1 MICLD
6 VIIITFINTTVSTFD
21 QKPDF
26 MSNSVPATIK
36 GLFLMRCPKCREGRI
51 FTNKS
56 IFPLSKFLKINET
69 CTVCGQKLKTND
81 TAPSM
86 NYVLS
91 VLVYFAG
98 FIIYAL
104 IWGITYKD
112 NSIYYSLAFS
122 TALVIVLQ
130 PWLMRLSRAL
140 YLYLFIN
147 FKTD

>member
-1 MICLD
+1 M
-6 VIIITFINTTVSTFD
+6 IIITLVNAATITFGH

-26 MSNSVPATIK
+26 MSNSTLATIK
-36 GLFLMRCPKCREGRI
+36 GLFLMTCPKCREGKI

-56 IFPLSKFLKINET
+56 IFPLNKCLKINDT
-69 CTVCGQKLKTND
+69 CTVCGQKLTTND

-130 PWLMRLSRAL
+130 PWLMRFSRVL

-147 FKTD
+147 LKTD

>member
-1 MICLD
+1 
-6 VIIITFINTTVSTFD
+6 
-21 QKPDF
+21 
-26 MSNSVPATIK
+26 MSSSALAIK
-36 GLFLMRCPKCREGRI
+36 GLFLMRCPQCRKGRI
-51 FTNKS
+51 FTNKR
-56 IFPLSKFLKINET
+56 IFPLSKCLKINET
-69 CTVCGQKLKTND
+69 CTVCGKKLKTND

-98 FIIYAL
+98 FIIYSL

-122 TALVIVLQ
+122 TILVIVLQ
-130 PWLMRLSRAL
+130 PWLMRMSRVI
-140 YLYLFIN
+140 YLYLFVK

>member
-1 MICLD
+1 
-6 VIIITFINTTVSTFD
+6 
-21 QKPDF
+21 
-26 MSNSVPATIK
+26 MSNPAPVAVK

-51 FTNKS
+51 FINKS
-56 IFPLSKFLKINET
+56 IFPLSECLKINET
-69 CTVCGQKLKTND
+69 CTVCGQKLKTSDN
-81 TAPSM
+81 APSM

-122 TALVIVLQ
+122 TCLVILLQ
-130 PWLMRLSRAL
+130 PWLMRLSRVI
-140 YLYLFIN
+140 YLYLFLK
-147 FKTD
+147 FK